1 MTRPIVHKT
10 NKPIMSKYPNSLWG
24 IDLIDLNPYVKQN
37 YKYRYIITVVDIFS
51 RKIWIDKSTDK
62 TSEYITEVFNHICQR
77 AEITPNSIMSDNG
90 AEFQGAFTEYCK
102 ENNIKQ
108 RFIRSQTPQ
117 ANGVVER
124 KNKEIRKILRTLM
137 LHNNT
142 LKWIDFL
149 EDIED
154 NINNTYS
161 DSIKTSPNEIW
172 TPDKELIKDK
182 IKNHPASELHN
193 PGQYK
198 QMKAQENLTNI
209 FQNKI
214 NKFKNFDDFEVGDRV
229 RIKMSSIFVNVRKLI
244 KEGLSKQIVVTYT
257 PETFYIKKVL
267 RSYKSP
273 LERKRYTITNDK
285 DQILNVG
292 DNQNIKYFY
301 GTELMHVPDN
311 EENEYNNISMDRA
324 LKLNKIETNKN
335 DVNY

>member
-1 MTRPIVHKT
+1 MTRPIVHKI

-24 IDLIDLNPYVKQN
+24 IDLIDLNPYAKQN

-51 RKIWIDKSTDK
+51 RKIWLEKTINKS
-62 TSEYITEVFNHICQR
+62 SEDIIEVLNNICQR
-77 AEITPNSIMSDNG
+77 AEVTPNSIMSDNG

-102 ENNIKQ
+102 EHNIKQ

-124 KNKEIRKILRTLM
+124 KNQEIRKILRTLM

-154 NINNTYS
+154 NINSTYS
-161 DSIKTSPNEIW
+161 GSIKTAPNDIW
-172 TPDKELIKDK
+172 TSDKGLIKDK

-198 QMKAQENLTNI
+198 QLKSQENLINI
-209 FQNKI
+209 FNQKI
-214 NKFKNFDDFEVGDRV
+214 EKFKNTDDFKIGDRV

-257 PETFYIKKVL
+257 PEIFYIKKVSK
-267 RSYKSP
+267 SYKSP
-273 LERKRYTITNDK
+273 LERKKYTITNEK

-292 DNQNIKYFY
+292 ENQNIKYFY

-311 EENEYNNISMDRA
+311 EENEYNNISMESVRR
-324 LKLNKIETNKN
+324 L
-335 DVNY
+335 